1 VKHPAVVEPEALLG
15 ELTQAGVEFIVVG
28 GTAGILHAAP
38 VTTQYLDIVH
48 RRTPENVVRLMGVL
62 TKLDAV
68 MRYDLANRSLRPT
81 PEMLLGRGQVNLSTT
96 LGPLDP
102 LCELGEGRVTTS
114 FCLTR
119 SCSAMDHSRF
129 AFSTSPY

>member
-28 GTAGILHAAP
+28 GTAAILHAAP
-38 VTTQYLDIVH
+38 VTTQDLDIVY

-68 MRYDLANRSLRPT
+68 MRYAPT

-102 LCELGEGRVTTS
+102 LCERGEGQVTTS

-119 SCSAMDHSRF
+119 SCSATVHSRF
-129 AFSTSPY
+129 AFSTSRH